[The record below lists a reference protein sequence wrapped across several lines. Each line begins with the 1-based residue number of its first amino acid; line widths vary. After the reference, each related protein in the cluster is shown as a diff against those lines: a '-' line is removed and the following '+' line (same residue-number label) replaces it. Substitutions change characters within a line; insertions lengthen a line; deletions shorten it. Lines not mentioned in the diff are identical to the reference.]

1 MFLLRLSGLTA
12 VLMMASV
19 AHAQATWPERPVTTV
34 VPFPAGGAIDV
45 ATRVLLQDMSNTLG
59 QPIIT
64 QNRPGAAGN
73 IGTSQVVRADADGY
87 TLLLGAAPNTAISP
101 YMYKDLGHD
110 VTRDLAPI
118 AQFGDAVNVIYVNAG
133 FSAQDLGGLIAAA
146 RDAATPI
153 AYASPGSGT
162 SVHLSMELVRADN
175 DLELLHVPF
184 KGSPAAV
191 SAVAAGEVPIGIDAL
206 GPVLPMIQ
214 AGKVRA
220 LAVSGTQRFAALPD
234 VPTFAQAGVKT
245 LVPASYLG
253 LFAPAGT
260 PEPVLREV
268 SDAVSQ
274 AVAKPAVAE
283 RLEQLGYLPAYRDTE
298 DFAARVQAERPVW
311 KNAVEVSGAT
321 VDG

>member
-1 MFLLRLSGLTA
+1 MA
-12 VLMMASV
+12 VLRFGGLALTMLMAGTC
-19 AHAQATWPERPVTTV
+19 HAQAAWPDRPITTV

-45 ATRVLLQDMSNTLG
+45 ATRVLLQDISGPLG
-59 QPIIT
+59 QSIVT
-64 QNRPGAAGN
+64 QNRPGASGN
-73 IGTSQVVRADADGY
+73 IGTSQVVRAEPDGY

-101 YMYKDLGHD
+101 YMYKDLGYD
-110 VTRDLAPI
+110 VSKDLTPI

-133 FSAQDLGGLIAAA
+133 VAAQDLSSLIAAA
-146 RDAATPI
+146 RAADKPL

-162 SVHLSMELVRADN
+162 SVHLMMELVRADN
-175 DLELLHVPF
+175 KLDLLHVPF

-191 SAVAAGEVPIGIDAL
+191 SAVAAGEVPFGVDAL

-220 LAVSGTQRFAALPD
+220 LAVSGDKRFSALPD
-234 VPTFAQAGVKT
+234 VPTLAEAGVKT

-260 PEPVLREV
+260 PPAVIEQV
-268 SDAVSQ
+268 SDAMRD
-274 AVAKPAVAE
+274 AVNKPEMAQ
-283 RLEQLGYLPAYRDTE
+283 RLEQLGYLAAYRDTA
-298 DFAARVQAERPVW
+298 DFTQRVQAERPVW

-321 VDG
+321 VD